1 MALENLARTGCF
13 ADDDSLIGAC
23 DDMPA
28 PLGRLLELWRDKRAG
43 RRMPARG
50 DFNVFELSPWLGS
63 LHLIAVEIE
72 RFRFCVFASG
82 AALRFGDEL
91 TGRYLDE
98 ARPPELVRA
107 VSQQYRQVVR
117 EGRPFYKYDHGAFGD
132 RLFAWHKLICPL
144 SDDGRRVSQLFVGLD
159 WDGPRDRQRTF

>member
-1 MALENLARTGCF
+1 MGLENSASERRFIG
-13 ADDDSLIGAC
+13 DDSPIGAC
-23 DDMPA
+23 EDMPA
-28 PLGRLLELWRDKRAG
+28 PLERLLELWRQKRAG

-50 DFNVFELSPWLGS
+50 DFSVFELAQWLGS
-63 LHLIAVEIE
+63 LHLIAVERG
-72 RFRFCVFASG
+72 RFRFSVFASG